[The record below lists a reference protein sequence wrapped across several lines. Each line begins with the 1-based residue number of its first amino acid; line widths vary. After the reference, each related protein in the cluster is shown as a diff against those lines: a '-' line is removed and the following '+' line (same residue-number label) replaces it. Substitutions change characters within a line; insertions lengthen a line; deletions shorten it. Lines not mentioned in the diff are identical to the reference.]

1 MASLLKNILPFA
13 WLALAAA
20 ACGDEGLA
28 AVPTAPSLTTAPTVA
43 PTPVST
49 NAIPIA
55 LGETVARVVA
65 DLDPVIETT
74 WGHEPAQRFS
84 VVAPRAGVLN
94 VRVTSPGPT
103 GLTVWVNTTP
113 RWGTVHEV
121 VSAAR
126 VQGGRTY
133 EIAVSMHDVH
143 STTQA
148 FELTTSL
155 DPQ

>member
-1 MASLLKNILPFA
+1 MAFLLKNILPFA

-20 ACGDEGLA
+20 ACGDEGVA
-28 AVPTAPSLTTAPTVA
+28 PVPTAPSLTTAPTVA
-43 PTPVST
+43 PAPVSP
-49 NAIPIA
+49 NAIPVA

-65 DLDPVIETT
+65 DSDPVIVTT

-84 VVAPRAGVLN
+84 VAIPHAGVLN

-103 GLTVWVNTTP
+103 ALTVWVNATP

-121 VSAAR
+121 VSAER
-126 VQGGRTY
+126 VQGAGTY
-133 EIAVSMHDVH
+133 ELAVSMHDVH